1 MTRKVTSIPP
11 GKGKAMSP
19 LDWNPDNFSEIPY
32 AFYSDGEV
40 FDRELKRVFEGD
52 TWNFLALDC
61 EIPNAG
67 DYKTA
72 TVGQIPVIVLR
83 DETGV
88 VNAMANRCAHRGNL
102 VCIEEAGNAE
112 RLTCVYHNW
121 TYDLRGNL
129 ASIAF
134 ERGIRGK
141 GGMAEDFDRSRHGLQ
156 RLRVESCRGLVFGT
170 FSARVPPLAEYLGP
184 EMRAN
189 IDRVLGREMEILG
202 KFQHRLDGNWKL
214 YIENVRDTY
223 HATLLHSFFPT
234 FGLVRLS
241 MKGGIELSEGGLH
254 HLTYSIGATDRP
266 ESQYNS
272 RDLRAV
278 KDGYSLDAPELLE
291 AWPEYECGT
300 TLAIQSI
307 FPNFSVQQLSN
318 VITVRLIVPKGP
330 DESVLTW
337 WILGAVEDTPEQR
350 AMRLRQSNLVGPGG
364 YVAMEDG
371 AVVGWVRRGIAG
383 AEEGSSV
390 LAMGGRDVERRSD
403 SRCNELSVRGF
414 WQGWHGL
421 MQGGAE

>member
-1 MTRKVTSIPP
+1 MTL
-11 GKGKAMSP
+11 
-19 LDWNPDNFSEIPY
+19 LDWNPEDFSEIPY
-32 AFYSDGEV
+32 AFYSDE
-40 FDRELKRVFEGD
+40 DIYRRELKRVFQGEA
-52 TWNFLALDC
+52 WNFLALEC
-61 EIPNAG
+61 EVPDAG
-67 DYKTA
+67 DYKTTA
-72 TVGQIPVIVLR
+72 VGEIPVIVVR
-83 DETGV
+83 DEAGA
-88 VNAMANRCAHRGNL
+88 VNAMVNRCAHRGNL
-102 VCIEEAGNAE
+102 VCIDEAGNAE

-134 ERGIRGK
+134 ERGIQGK
-141 GGMAEDFDRSRHGLQ
+141 GGMAADFDRSRHGLQ
-156 RLRVESCRGLVFGT
+156 RLRVETCNGLVFGT
-170 FSARVPPLAEYLGP
+170 FSDDAPSLADYLGP

-202 KFQHRLDGNWKL
+202 KFQHGLDGNWKL
-214 YIENVRDTY
+214 YTENVRDTY

-266 ESQYNS
+266 ESQYNA

-278 KDGYSLDAPELLE
+278 KDGYALNAPELLE
-291 AWPEYECGT
+291 TWPEYDCGT

-307 FPNFSVQQLSN
+307 FPNFSIQQLSN
-318 VITVRLIVPKGP
+318 VITVRLLLPNGP
-330 DESVLTW
+330 DKSVLTW
-337 WILGAVEDTPEQR
+337 WILGAVDDTQEQR

-364 YVAMEDG
+364 YIAMEDG

-383 AEEGSSV
+383 AEERNSV
-390 LAMGGRDVERRSD
+390 LAMGGRDVERDSD

-421 MQGGAE
+421 MRESAA

>member
-1 MTRKVTSIPP
+1 
-11 GKGKAMSP
+11 MSL
-19 LDWNPDNFSEIPY
+19 LDWNPEDFSEIPY
-32 AFYSDGEV
+32 AFYSDEEV
-40 FDRELKRVFEGD
+40 YRRELKRIFQGK
-52 TWNFLALDC
+52 TWNFLALEC

-72 TVGQIPVIVLR
+72 TVGEVPVIVVR
-83 DETGV
+83 DEAGA
-88 VNAMANRCAHRGNL
+88 VNAMVNRCAHRGNL
-102 VCIEEAGNAE
+102 VCIDEAGNAE

-141 GGMAEDFDRSRHGLQ
+141 GGMADDFDRSRHGLQ
-156 RLRVESCRGLVFGT
+156 RLRTATYRGLVFGSL
-170 FSARVPPLAEYLGP
+170 SADAPTLEDYLGP

-241 MKGGIELSEGGLH
+241 MKGGIQLSEGGLH

-272 RDLRAV
+272 RELRAV
-278 KDGYSLDAPELLE
+278 KDGYSLNAPELLDS
-291 AWPEYECGT
+291 WPEYDCGT

-307 FPNFSVQQLSN
+307 FPNFSIQQLSN
-318 VITVRLIVPKGP
+318 VITVRALIPQGP
-330 DESVLTW
+330 SRSLLTW

-350 AMRLRQSNLVGPGG
+350 AIRLRQSNLVGPGG
-364 YVAMEDG
+364 YIAMEDG

-383 AEEGSSV
+383 SDEGNSV
-390 LAMGGRDVERRSD
+390 LAMGGRHVARDSD

-414 WQGWHGL
+414 WQGWHAMMRDL
-421 MQGGAE
+421 PPASVR

>member
-1 MTRKVTSIPP
+1 MT
-11 GKGKAMSP
+11 
-19 LDWNPDNFSEIPY
+19 LLEWNPEDFSEIPY
-32 AFYSDGEV
+32 AFYSDE
-40 FDRELKRVFEGD
+40 DIYRRELKQVFQGEV
-52 TWNFLALDC
+52 WNFLALEC
-61 EIPNAG
+61 EIPDAG

-72 TVGQIPVIVLR
+72 TVGEIPVIVVR
-83 DETGV
+83 DEAGT

-102 VCIEEAGNAE
+102 VCIDEAGNTE

-141 GGMAEDFDRSRHGLQ
+141 GGMAADFDRSRHGLQ
-156 RLRVESCRGLVFGT
+156 RLRVETCNGLVFGT
-170 FSARVPPLAEYLGP
+170 FSDEVPPLAEYLGP

-202 KFQHRLDGNWKL
+202 KFQHGLDGNWKL

-234 FGLVRLS
+234 FGLNRLS
-241 MKGGIELSEGGLH
+241 MKGGIELSDGGLH

-266 ESQYNS
+266 ESQYNA

-278 KDGYSLDAPELLE
+278 KDGYALNAPELLQT
-291 AWPEYECGT
+291 WPEYACGT

-307 FPNFSVQQLSN
+307 FPNFSVQQVSN
-318 VITVRLIVPKGP
+318 VVTVRLLLPKGP
-330 DESVLTW
+330 DRSVLIW
-337 WILGAVEDTPEQR
+337 WILGAVEDTAEQR
-350 AMRLRQSNLVGPGG
+350 AMRLRQSNLIGPGG
-364 YVAMEDG
+364 YIAMEDG
-371 AVVGWVRRGIAG
+371 AVVGWVRRGVAG
-383 AEEGSSV
+383 AEDRNSV
-390 LAMGGRDVERRSD
+390 LAMGGRGVERESD

-421 MQGGAE
+421 MRESAA

>member
-1 MTRKVTSIPP
+1 MTS
-11 GKGKAMSP
+11 
-19 LDWNPDNFSEIPY
+19 LDWNPEDFSEIPY
-32 AFYSDGEV
+32 AFYSD
-40 FDRELKRVFEGD
+40 DDIYRRELKQVFQGES
-52 TWNFLALDC
+52 WNFLALEC
-61 EIPNAG
+61 EIPAAG
-67 DYKTA
+67 DYKTT
-72 TVGQIPVIVLR
+72 TVGEFPVIVVR
-83 DETGV
+83 DETGG
-88 VNAMANRCAHRGNL
+88 VNAMVNRCAHRGNL
-102 VCIEEAGNAE
+102 VCIEEAGNTE

-134 ERGIRGK
+134 ERGIQGK
-141 GGMAEDFDRSRHGLQ
+141 GGMAPDFDRSSHGLQ
-156 RLRVESCRGLVFGT
+156 RLRVETCNGLVFGT
-170 FSARVPPLAEYLGP
+170 FSDIVPPLVDYLGP

-202 KFQHRLDGNWKL
+202 KFQHGLDGNWKL
-214 YIENVRDTY
+214 YTENVRDTY

-272 RDLRAV
+272 RELRAV
-278 KDGYSLDAPELLE
+278 KDGYALNAPELLE
-291 AWPEYECGT
+291 TWPEYDCGT

-307 FPNFSVQQLSN
+307 FPNFSIQQLSN
-318 VITVRLIVPKGP
+318 VITVRLLLPRGP
-330 DESVLTW
+330 SRSVLTW
-337 WILGAVEDTPEQR
+337 WILGAVDDTPEQR

-364 YVAMEDG
+364 YIAMEDG

-383 AEEGSSV
+383 AEERNSV
-390 LAMGGRDVERRSD
+390 LAMGGRDVERDSD

-421 MQGGAE
+421 MRDAAE

>member
-1 MTRKVTSIPP
+1 
-11 GKGKAMSP
+11 MSL
-19 LDWNPDNFSEIPY
+19 LDWNPEDFSEIPY
-32 AFYSDGEV
+32 AFYSDEEIYR
-40 FDRELKRVFEGD
+40 RELKRVFLGE
-52 TWNFLALDC
+52 TWNFLALEC
-61 EIPNAG
+61 EIPDAG

-72 TVGQIPVIVLR
+72 TVGEVPVIVVR
-83 DETGV
+83 DETGA
-88 VNAMANRCAHRGNL
+88 VNAMVNRCAHRGNL
-102 VCIEEAGNAE
+102 VCIDEAGNAE

-156 RLRVESCRGLVFGT
+156 RLRVETCRGLVFGT
-170 FSARVPPLAEYLGP
+170 FSADAPPLAEYLGP

-202 KFQHRLDGNWKL
+202 KFQHGLDGNWKL

-234 FGLVRLS
+234 FGLNRLS

-266 ESQYNS
+266 ESQYNA

-278 KDGYSLDAPELLE
+278 KDGYALNAPELLE
-291 AWPEYECGT
+291 TWPEYDCGT

-307 FPNFSVQQLSN
+307 FPNFSVQQVSN
-318 VITVRLIVPKGP
+318 VVTVRLLLPKGP
-330 DESVLTW
+330 DKSVLIW
-337 WILGAVEDTPEQR
+337 WILGAVEDTSEQR
-350 AMRLRQSNLVGPGG
+350 AMRLRQSNLIGPGG
-364 YVAMEDG
+364 YIAMEDG
-371 AVVGWVRRGIAG
+371 AVVGWVRRGVVG
-383 AEEGSSV
+383 AEDESSV
-390 LAMGGRDVERRSD
+390 LAMGGRGVERDSD

-421 MQGGAE
+421 MRGRAA

>member
-1 MTRKVTSIPP
+1 
-11 GKGKAMSP
+11 MSL
-19 LDWNPDNFSEIPY
+19 LDWNPEDFSEIPY
-32 AFYSDGEV
+32 AFYSDEEIYR
-40 FDRELKRVFEGD
+40 RELKRVFLGE
-52 TWNFLALDC
+52 TWNFLALEC
-61 EIPNAG
+61 EIPNPG

-72 TVGQIPVIVLR
+72 TVGEVPVIVVR
-83 DETGV
+83 DETGA
-88 VNAMANRCAHRGNL
+88 VNAMVNRCAHRGNL
-102 VCIEEAGNAE
+102 VCIDEAGNAE

-141 GGMAEDFDRSRHGLQ
+141 GGMAADFDRSRHGLQ
-156 RLRVESCRGLVFGT
+156 RLRVKTCRGLVFGT
-170 FSARVPPLAEYLGP
+170 FSADAPPLADYLGP

-202 KFQHRLDGNWKL
+202 KFQHGLDGNWKL

-234 FGLVRLS
+234 FGLNRLS

-266 ESQYNS
+266 ESQYNA

-278 KDGYSLDAPELLE
+278 KDGYALNAPELLE
-291 AWPEYECGT
+291 TWPEYECGT

-307 FPNFSVQQLSN
+307 FPNFSVQQVSN
-318 VITVRLIVPKGP
+318 VVTVRLLLPKGP
-330 DESVLTW
+330 DKSVLIW
-337 WILGAVEDTPEQR
+337 WILGAVEDTSEQR
-350 AMRLRQSNLVGPGG
+350 AMRLRQSNLIGPGG
-364 YVAMEDG
+364 YIAMEDG

-383 AEEGSSV
+383 AEDESSV
-390 LAMGGRDVERRSD
+390 LAMGGRGVERDSD

-421 MQGGAE
+421 MQGRAE

>member
-1 MTRKVTSIPP
+1 MTL
-11 GKGKAMSP
+11 
-19 LDWNPDNFSEIPY
+19 LDWNPADFSEIPY
-32 AFYSDGEV
+32 AFYSDE
-40 FDRELKRVFEGD
+40 DIYRRELKRVFEGES
-52 TWNFLALDC
+52 WNFLALEC
-61 EIPNAG
+61 EIPDAG
-67 DYKTA
+67 DYRTTA
-72 TVGQIPVIVLR
+72 VGETPVIVVR
-83 DETGV
+83 DEAGA
-88 VNAMANRCAHRGNL
+88 VNAMVNRCAHRGNL
-102 VCIEEAGNAE
+102 VCIDEAGNTE

-134 ERGIRGK
+134 ERGIQGK
-141 GGMAEDFDRSRHGLQ
+141 GGMAPDFDRSNHGLQ
-156 RLRVESCRGLVFGT
+156 RLRVETCNGLVFGT
-170 FSARVPPLAEYLGP
+170 FSDAVPPLADYLGP

-202 KFQHRLDGNWKL
+202 KFQHGLDGNWKL
-214 YIENVRDTY
+214 YTENVRDTY

-272 RDLRAV
+272 RELRAV
-278 KDGYSLDAPELLE
+278 KDGYALNAPELLE
-291 AWPEYECGT
+291 TWPEYDCGT

-307 FPNFSVQQLSN
+307 FPNFSIQQLSN
-318 VITVRLIVPKGP
+318 VITVRLLLPRGP
-330 DESVLTW
+330 SRSVLTW
-337 WILGAVEDTPEQR
+337 WILGAVDDTPEQR

-364 YVAMEDG
+364 YIAMEDG

-383 AEEGSSV
+383 AEERNSV
-390 LAMGGRDVERRSD
+390 LAMGGRDIERDSD

-421 MQGGAE
+421 MRDPAA

>member
-1 MTRKVTSIPP
+1 
-11 GKGKAMSP
+11 MSL

-72 TVGQIPVIVLR
+72 TVGEIPVIVLR

-88 VNAMANRCAHRGNL
+88 VNAMVNRCAHRGNL

-156 RLRVESCRGLVFGT
+156 RLRVETCRGLVFGT

-223 HATLLHSFFPT
+223 HATLLHSFSC
-234 FGLVRLS
+234 LS
-241 MKGGIELSEGGLH
+241 LK
-254 HLTYSIGATDRP
+254 
-266 ESQYNS
+266 
-272 RDLRAV
+272 
-278 KDGYSLDAPELLE
+278 
-291 AWPEYECGT
+291 
-300 TLAIQSI
+300 
-307 FPNFSVQQLSN
+307 
-318 VITVRLIVPKGP
+318 VI
-330 DESVLTW
+330 
-337 WILGAVEDTPEQR
+337 
-350 AMRLRQSNLVGPGG
+350 
-364 YVAMEDG
+364 
-371 AVVGWVRRGIAG
+371 RR
-383 AEEGSSV
+383 
-390 LAMGGRDVERRSD
+390 
-403 SRCNELSVRGF
+403 
-414 WQGWHGL
+414 
-421 MQGGAE
+421 

>member
-1 MTRKVTSIPP
+1 M
-11 GKGKAMSP
+11 
-19 LDWNPDNFSEIPY
+19 
-32 AFYSDGEV
+32 GE
-40 FDRELKRVFEGD
+40 
-52 TWNFLALDC
+52 TWNFLALEC

-72 TVGQIPVIVLR
+72 TVGEVPVIAVR
-83 DETGV
+83 DGAGA
-88 VNAMANRCAHRGNL
+88 VNAMVNRCAHRGNL

-129 ASIAF
+129 TSIAF

-141 GGMAEDFDRSRHGLQ
+141 GGMAEDFDRSRHGLR
-156 RLRVESCRGLVFGT
+156 RLRVESYRGLVFGT
-170 FSARVPPLAEYLGP
+170 FSADAQPLADYLGP

-202 KFQHRLDGNWKL
+202 KFQHGLDGNWKL
-214 YIENVRDTY
+214 YTENVRDTY

-278 KDGYSLDAPELLE
+278 KDGYALNAPELLE
-291 AWPEYECGT
+291 TWPEYDCGT

-307 FPNFSVQQLSN
+307 FPNLSIQQLSN
-318 VITVRLIVPKGP
+318 VITVRLLLPLGP
-330 DESVLTW
+330 SRSLLTW
-337 WILGAVEDTPEQR
+337 WILGAVDDTPEQR

-364 YVAMEDG
+364 YIAMEDG

-383 AEEGSSV
+383 AEKENSV
-390 LAMGGRDVERRSD
+390 LAMGGRDVERDSD

-414 WQGWHGL
+414 WQGWHTL
-421 MQGGAE
+421 MRDRDA